1 MDDQIWKLQFTIK
14 GDEEEMLE
22 DAIVEVIF
30 EESVP
35 DKDGGKIPD
44 EVFVQFSRQKG
55 NALTYTNFMKEMM
68 AEENGV
74 NIWVKD

>member
-44 EVFVQFSRQKG
+44 EVFVQFSRQNG
-55 NALTYTNFMKEMM
+55 NALTYTNFMK
-68 AEENGV
+68 
-74 NIWVKD
+74 